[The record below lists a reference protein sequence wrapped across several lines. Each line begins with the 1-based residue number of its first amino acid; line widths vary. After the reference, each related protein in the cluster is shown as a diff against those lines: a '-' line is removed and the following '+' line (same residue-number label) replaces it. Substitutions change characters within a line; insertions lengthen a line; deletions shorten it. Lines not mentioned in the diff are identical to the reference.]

1 MVSPMMERCF
11 SKEVISAF
19 AGKKQSDI
27 AGQGNIRLIMTHLL
41 LTAISEHPHQLR
53 LRQRRVA
60 LGLQQSRLCLIEAG
74 EFEQIVGQ

>member
-27 AGQGNIRLIMTHLL
+27 AGQGNIRLIMNTCFRPASQNILINCDF
-41 LTAISEHPHQLR
+41 AS
-53 LRQRRVA
+53 A
-60 LGLQQSRLCLIEAG
+60 ASRSASSRAVCASLKKESSSR
-74 EFEQIVGQ
+74 

>member
-27 AGQGNIRLIMTHLL
+27 AEQGNIRLIMNT
-41 LTAISEHPHQLR
+41 
-53 LRQRRVA
+53 
-60 LGLQQSRLCLIEAG
+60 G
-74 EFEQIVGQ
+74 F